1 MKYFFAFC
9 FFILLSVPVF
19 AQDATTILE
28 DERIRWNLAAAQ
40 IEASL
45 DSEYEF
51 VREQTLKNAIIIVT
65 LYRDKIDLANQE
77 SLLNKIYAE
86 SESEEHRNLALAL
99 LQTIGGE
106 RAQDY
111 MNHEATQAEAN
122 QVRSVLATVLK
133 DYLESCEVR
142 SDWPAYERQDDGDQV
157 KFKMATWRI
166 FSCS

>member
-1 MKYFFAFC
+1 M
-9 FFILLSVPVF
+9 LLSVPIF
-19 AQDATTILE
+19 AQDAPSVLE

-51 VREQTLKNAIIIVT
+51 VRQQTLKNAIIIVT

-77 SLLNKIYAE
+77 SLLNKIYNE
-86 SESEEHRNLALAL
+86 SESKNQRNLALAL

-111 MNHEATQAEAN
+111 MARHATQNESN
-122 QVRSVLATVLK
+122 EVRTVLASVLK
-133 DYLESCEVR
+133 DYLESCETR
-142 SDWPAYERQDDGDQV
+142 STWPSYETQDDGDQV